1 MSFTG
6 AETAAARTAH
16 RLLER
21 AARDGWRGP
30 DPYDGLAF
38 DWPRILVGGKRRRQV
53 LMQLHARA
61 PVDIRR
67 LYRSEHPLIAK
78 TLGLFG
84 SVAVRLDGNEVLEQ
98 DIARQLGS
106 DALARLDR
114 DRRAGSDAWGY
125 PWDVQTRWGFYR
137 AGSPNIVVTAFAG
150 VALVEAACAWEVPE
164 WLQRARSAATWVQDA
179 LLDDRGC
186 YVYHEGSTTL
196 IHNANLLGARLVYQA
211 LGDTAAVLPAVE
223 RSLAGQAT
231 DGSWPY
237 GEGERLEFVDNFHT
251 AYVLEC
257 LCQLEELDVRIAEAV
272 SRGAAAWLE
281 QFFQPSGAT
290 TLWPRRRF
298 PEDGHATGSALSA
311 LAALVERGHA
321 SRDQLERAT
330 TYALAA
336 MTDRGHAVVRRHRL
350 GTTKLRYIRWCDGHL
365 ALGLANASRVL
376 ATKEPTIESEG
387 LSARGSSPLAAL
399 PIGR

>member
-1 MSFTG
+1 MNLTG
-6 AETAAARTAH
+6 TEAAAACAAH
-16 RLLER
+16 GLLER

-38 DWPRILVGGKRRRQV
+38 DWPRGLVGGKRRRQGSPTHRGR
-53 LMQLHARA
+53 HADRGRA
-61 PVDIRR
+61 SRARR
-67 LYRSEHPLIAK
+67 FRA
-78 TLGLFG
+78 
-84 SVAVRLDGNEVLEQ
+84 AVRCP
-98 DIARQLGS
+98 AR
-106 DALARLDR
+106 
-114 DRRAGSDAWGY
+114 
-125 PWDVQTRWGFYR
+125 
-137 AGSPNIVVTAFAG
+137 
-150 VALVEAACAWEVPE
+150 
-164 WLQRARSAATWVQDA
+164 
-179 LLDDRGC
+179 
-186 YVYHEGSTTL
+186 
-196 IHNANLLGARLVYQA
+196 
-211 LGDTAAVLPAVE
+211 
-223 RSLAGQAT
+223 
-231 DGSWPY
+231 
-237 GEGERLEFVDNFHT
+237 
-251 AYVLEC
+251 VLEC

-298 PEDGHATGSALSA
+298 PEDGHATGRALSA

-330 TYALAA
+330 TNALAA

-376 ATKEPTIESEG
+376 ASKEPTIESES
-387 LSARGSSPLAAL
+387 LSALGSSPLAAL